1 MPYSITSAY
10 YNYASHNRGE
20 HWMKFWIYMGV
31 KMIVNVVQIQR
42 QINVNVVKPGF
53 TTSLRSKYH
62 ISPTQSKF
70 KSNAAKPE

>member
-1 MPYSITSAY
+1 MHATLDESLDL
-10 YNYASHNRGE
+10 HGC
-20 HWMKFWIYMGV
+20 KDL
-31 KMIVNVVQIQR
+31 VQIQR
-42 QINVNVVKPGF
+42 QINVNVEKPGF

>member
-1 MPYSITSAY
+1 MKDSVHVK
-10 YNYASHNRGE
+10 ASR

-31 KMIVNVVQIQR
+31 NMIVKVVQIQR

-70 KSNAAKPE
+70 KSNTAKPE

>member
-1 MPYSITSAY
+1 
-10 YNYASHNRGE
+10 
-20 HWMKFWIYMGV
+20 MGV
-31 KMIVNVVQIQR
+31 NMIVKVVQIQR

-70 KSNAAKPE
+70 KSNTAKPERACFYYAVNIMQIQVRFTDRCKYNGK